1 MDQLNSI
8 LDKFLQL
15 LMTVLPLS
23 PFQQFL
29 EEFKNMPYMGFVN
42 WFIPIGACIK
52 VVAAWLTAIAV
63 FYMYMIIMRWVKLI
77 GD

>member
-8 LDKFLQL
+8 LDNFLEL

-29 EEFKNMPYMGFVN
+29 TDFKNLPYMGFLN
-42 WFIPIGACIK
+42 WFIPVGACIK

-63 FYMYMIIMRWVKLI
+63 FYMYMIVMRWVKLI